1 MTLILSGTDG
11 LSDIDGSAATP
22 AIRGTDANT
31 GIFFPAA
38 DTIAF
43 AEGGVEAMRIDSAG
57 SVGIGMT
64 PVANYG
70 LFQVGSSVTSAAGVS
85 GLQAYIAGT
94 NSALGQNG
102 NISVVTTNAQAAN
115 IGGSIGFAGKYVAAG
130 TTAVFA
136 QIAGRKE
143 NSTDNNSAGYLQLA
157 TQPDGGTTTERA
169 RITSVGELL
178 LGTTSVFSSG
188 KQCISFTGGTVQGLN
203 IRNDADNP
211 ADTFVGFYNAYG
223 TKVGSI
229 TAGGSTTTYNT
240 SSDYRLKENVQPL
253 VNALDKV
260 MALRPVSYTWKSGG
274 EDNGFIAH
282 ELQLILPKAVSG
294 EKDAVNEDDTINPQ
308 GVDYSKIVATL
319 TAAIQEQQA
328 LITALTARIEALEN
342 K

>member
-1 MTLILSGTDG
+1 MTLILSGTNG
-11 LSDIDGSAATP
+11 VSDIDGSAATP

-38 DTIAF
+38 DTVGFATGGAESMRLDSSGRLGIGTTSPVNKLEVASGGLYVSGDGTFSSTGYGFNAYNADNTKTILLAYNRTTSAF
-43 AEGGVEAMRIDSAG
+43 MDVVLAAKNSIFENNGTERMRIDS
-57 SVGIGMT
+57 
-64 PVANYG
+64 
-70 LFQVGSSVTSAAGVS
+70 S
-85 GLQAYIAGT
+85 G
-94 NSALGQNG
+94 N
-102 NISVVTTNAQAAN
+102 
-115 IGGSIGFAGKYVAAG
+115 
-130 TTAVFA
+130 
-136 QIAGRKE
+136 
-143 NSTDNNSAGYLQLA
+143 
-157 TQPDGGTTTERA
+157 
-169 RITSVGELL
+169 LL
-178 LGTTSVFSSG
+178 VGTTSVFSSG
-188 KQCISFTGGTVQGLN
+188 KQCIAFTGSTVQGLN
-203 IRNDADNP
+203 IRNNADNP

-260 MALRPVSYTWKSGG
+260 MALKPVSYTWKSGG

-319 TAAIQEQQA
+319 TAAMQEQQA
-328 LITALTARIEALEN
+328 LIQSLTDRITALETP
-342 K
+342 